1 MIKLIVG
8 TKGSGK
14 TKAMVDMINNATQTT
29 TGNVV
34 VIEKCMNLTYHID
47 YKARLIDMDEYKIS
61 GYDMLYGFIS
71 GVLAGNYDI
80 TELYVDGILKVG
92 GRDYEALG
100 KTLAAVDALAGENVK
115 VIVTV
120 SADEAELPDSVKK
133 YLSKR
138 PIWEAESVFDAGAG
152 KFLAPVFDL
161 CLTNADGLI
170 ILDRR
175 P

>member
-80 TELYVDGILKVG
+80 KEIFVDGIFRIAGADFDEFGLM
-92 GRDYEALG
+92 LG
-100 KTLAAVDALAGENVK
+100 KLDKLTGEDVT
-115 VIVTV
+115 VAFTV
-120 SADEAELPDSVKK
+120 SADNAELPSSVT
-133 YLSKR
+133 
-138 PIWEAESVFDAGAG
+138 
-152 KFLAPVFDL
+152 KFLD
-161 CLTNADGLI
+161 
-170 ILDRR
+170 
-175 P
+175 

>member
-100 KTLAAVDALAGENVK
+100 KSLAAVDALAGENVK

-133 YLSKR
+133 YL
-138 PIWEAESVFDAGAG
+138 
-152 KFLAPVFDL
+152 
-161 CLTNADGLI
+161 
-170 ILDRR
+170 
-175 P
+175 

>member
-8 TKGSGK
+8 AKGSGK
-14 TKAMVDMINNATQTT
+14 TKTLIDMIDQATKTSA
-29 TGNVV
+29 GNIV
-34 VIEKCMNLTYHID
+34 VIEKSMKLTTEINH
-47 YKARLIDMDEYKIS
+47 KARLLDVDEYDIS
-61 GYDMLYGFIS
+61 GADMLYGFVA

-100 KTLAAVDALAGENVK
+100 KILAAVDALAGENVK

-133 YLSKR
+133 YL
-138 PIWEAESVFDAGAG
+138 
-152 KFLAPVFDL
+152 
-161 CLTNADGLI
+161 
-170 ILDRR
+170 
-175 P
+175 

>member
-80 TELYVDGILKVG
+80 TELFVDGMIRVG
-92 GRDYEALG
+92 GDDLEALG
-100 KTLAAVDALAGENVK
+100 KTL
-115 VIVTV
+115 
-120 SADEAELPDSVKK
+120 DELF
-133 YLSKR
+133 
-138 PIWEAESVFDAGAG
+138 WEE
-152 KFLAPVFDL
+152 
-161 CLTNADGLI
+161 
-170 ILDRR
+170 
-175 P
+175 

>member
-1 MIKLIVG
+1 
-8 TKGSGK
+8 
-14 TKAMVDMINNATQTT
+14 
-29 TGNVV
+29 
-34 VIEKCMNLTYHID
+34 
-47 YKARLIDMDEYKIS
+47 MDEYGID

-133 YLSKR
+133 YL
-138 PIWEAESVFDAGAG
+138 
-152 KFLAPVFDL
+152 
-161 CLTNADGLI
+161 
-170 ILDRR
+170 
-175 P
+175 